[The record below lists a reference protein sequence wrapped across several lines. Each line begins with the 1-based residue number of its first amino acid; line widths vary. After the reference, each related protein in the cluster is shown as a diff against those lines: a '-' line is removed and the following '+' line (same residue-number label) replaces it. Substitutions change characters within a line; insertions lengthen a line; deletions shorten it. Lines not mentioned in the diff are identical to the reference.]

1 MEQHKALEILKTLME
16 KDTLTVEEKEAV
28 WTAIGMLGWADLSK
42 SRMKLLKAKRDKS
55 TQW

>member
-1 MEQHKALEILKTLME
+1 MEQQKAIEVLKSLME
-16 KDTLTVEEKEAV
+16 KDTLTAEEKEAV
-28 WTAIGMLGWADLSK
+28 WTAIGMLGWSDLSK